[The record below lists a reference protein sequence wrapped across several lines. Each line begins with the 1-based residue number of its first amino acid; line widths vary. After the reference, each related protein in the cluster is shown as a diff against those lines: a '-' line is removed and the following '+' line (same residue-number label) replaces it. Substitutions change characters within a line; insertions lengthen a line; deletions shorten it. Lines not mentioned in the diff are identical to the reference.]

1 MQNIFHHF
9 LQSAQSPDF
18 FGLLVDEVRSGI
30 LLFSTPKDFLLML
43 IDVAITSFIYYSILK
58 IMYQTRAWQVLKGLI
73 WILILTQVA
82 RFTGLQA
89 LGYILT
95 ASISIL
101 ALAFVVLFQPE
112 LRQALES
119 VGRNA
124 FYNVVSTGRG
134 EAGDLARSQVRN
146 LIEQI
151 VIACDNLAE
160 SFTGALIVIE
170 RQTSLG
176 EIIEQGQ
183 AVILRAEVTSTLL
196 EQIFYMG
203 SPLHD
208 GAVLIRDN
216 IIYAARCHIPLS
228 DNISLRRSYGTRH
241 RAAVGV
247 SEIGDA
253 IGIVVSEERGTISLA
268 IEGRLYPLDN
278 ADALRT
284 ILHRLL
290 LTRGESQNPGLWER
304 VKLFFKPEP
313 GREVTEDLNHEK
325 DVLTEQVER
334 RRRYDRYG
342 MQIISFV
349 LALTTWFYAQVMTNP
364 IRTRS
369 FTVAAIAENVELL
382 DEYNLG
388 YSKESVRSVSVVIKA
403 REKNLN
409 QVENN
414 EVTAVLD
421 FADID
426 LAQLIENDALNEPV
440 TMEVHVE
447 VQDLSESSYQVTSRI
462 PSQMKLSLYVVENE
476 SDGEV
481 FERMFPNVNEP

>member
-1 MQNIFHHF
+1 MQNIFHHY
-9 LQSAQSPDF
+9 LQLSQSPDF
-18 FGLLVDEVRSGI
+18 FRLFVDEVRSGI

-43 IDVAITSFIYYSILK
+43 VDVALTGFIYYSILK
-58 IMYQTRAWQVLKGLI
+58 IMYQTRAWQVLKGMI
-73 WILILTQVA
+73 WILVLTQAA
-82 RFTGLQA
+82 RFAGLQA

-101 ALAFVVLFQPE
+101 AIAFVILFQPE

-119 VGRNA
+119 VGRNT
-124 FYNVVSTGRG
+124 FYNVVPTARG
-134 EAGDLARSQVRN
+134 ETGNIARSRVRN

-176 EIIEQGQ
+176 EIVEQGQ

-196 EQIFYMG
+196 EQIFYLG

-268 IEGRLYPLDN
+268 IEGRLYPLEN

-290 LTRGESQNPGLWER
+290 ITRSEEQSSSLWER
-304 VKLFFKPEP
+304 VKLFFRPEP
-313 GREVTEDLNHEK
+313 GHEVTEDLQIEK
-325 DVLTEQVER
+325 DVLTEQAER
-334 RRRYDRYG
+334 HRRYYRYG
-342 MQIISFV
+342 MQVISFL
-349 LALTTWFYAQVMTNP
+349 LALATWFYAQVMTNP

-382 DEYNLG
+382 DEYNLS
-388 YSKESVRSVSVVIKA
+388 YSKESVRPVAVVIKA

-409 QVENN
+409 QVDNN

-421 FADID
+421 FADLD
-426 LAQLIENDALNEPV
+426 LAKVIEEDALNEPV
-440 TMEVHVE
+440 TMEVHVSI
-447 VQDLSESSYQVTSRI
+447 QDLAASSYQVTSRI
-462 PSQMKLSLYVVENE
+462 PSQVKLSLYVVENE
-476 SDGEV
+476 ADDEV
-481 FERMFPNVNEP
+481 FDRMFPNVNEP